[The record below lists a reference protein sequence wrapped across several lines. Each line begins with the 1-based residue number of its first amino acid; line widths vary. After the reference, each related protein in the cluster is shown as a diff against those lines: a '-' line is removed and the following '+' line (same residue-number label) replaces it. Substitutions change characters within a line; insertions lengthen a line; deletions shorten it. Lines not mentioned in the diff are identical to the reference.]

1 MHFGGIFDYDVKRE
15 RLTEVELELGEPEV
29 WKIAKEENRS
39 IDKNDKFSPHWLRH
53 SFTTIAKDLG
63 FDPDKDVAKAV
74 GKKVKGETSQSGY
87 SQDDAVDDAE
97 DSRVMYGRVQAY
109 ITTEAF
115 QTRNIRRYFKANK
128 SEDID
133 LTDPT

>member
-1 MHFGGIFDYDVKRE
+1 M
-15 RLTEVELELGEPEV
+15 
-29 WKIAKEENRS
+29 
-39 IDKNDKFSPHWLRH
+39 
-53 SFTTIAKDLG
+53 
-63 FDPDKDVAKAV
+63 
-74 GKKVKGETSQSGY
+74 KGETSQSGY

-109 ITTEAF
+109 ITKKAF